1 VQDKVMAWINAHSV
15 ELNATVRYGTFG
27 QYLDIVH
34 GGGATDA
41 GRAAPSRVTLPVVE
55 GDFFP
60 MDTECCGPIDLPK
73 KVWNCWTGY
82 WSSFT
87 ALKW

>member
-1 VQDKVMAWINAHSV
+1 MVGI
-15 ELNATVRYGTFG
+15 
-27 QYLDIVH
+27 
-34 GGGATDA
+34 GAGMGWPRPLLLGLCA
-41 GRAAPSRVTLPVVE
+41 LPVVE

-82 WSSFT
+82 WSSFP